1 MTFAELFAAGMG
13 LLGTLL
19 LACNGRF
26 AGFGFV
32 AFLGSNAG
40 WLVFAYA
47 HQHWPMFVQ
56 QLGFTISSLIGI
68 WVWIIR
74 PAIDRA
80 YYRAERALRI
90 W

>member
-1 MTFAELFAAGMG
+1 MTFTELFAAATG
-13 LLGTLL
+13 LIGTLL

-40 WLVFAYA
+40 WLAFAWS
-47 HQHWPMFVQ
+47 HGHWPMFVQ
-56 QLGFTISSLIGI
+56 QIGFTASSLIGI
-68 WVWIIR
+68 YVWIIR

-80 YYRAERALRI
+80 YYRAERELRI

>member
-1 MTFAELFAAGMG
+1 MTFTELFAAGCG
-13 LLGTLL
+13 LMGTLL

-40 WLVFAYA
+40 WLAFAYG
-47 HQHWPMFVQ
+47 HQHWAMLVQ
-56 QLGFTISSLIGI
+56 QIGFTVSSLIGI
-68 WVWIIR
+68 YVWIIR
-74 PAIDRA
+74 PAFDRA
-80 YYRAERALRI
+80 FCRAERELGI